1 MKKILAASILA
12 IFFTGFFV
20 EPACAILEKSP
31 SKEIYQPTILD
42 YINFD
47 WWKKQNDEHLEKY
60 IVSAINNNL
69 DIKTTA
75 LKVEQAGINVM
86 ATRSKLMP
94 NVSIG
99 ASPALLKM
107 PESTKSEGTFAL
119 PILAFWELDLFGKN
133 WDKTKSAKKLL
144 KGIEFETQASNI
156 SIVSLVASTYYNI
169 VKLDKLIE
177 IQKDLVSD
185 REKIYNLMKVSNEEG
200 IVSTA
205 DLIQA
210 EKSYSL
216 AQNDLI
222 DYEKTRNSALN
233 ALAVLIGDSPNNI
246 AEYKRI
252 SIDKLGIDFNIP
264 NSVSSE
270 IIVNRP
276 DYKSLEYQLQAAGL
290 DVRAAKKEF
299 LPTINILG
307 ALAFIATSSAS
318 SMNWDNALSLLAG
331 SVNLPIF
338 SGFARV
344 ANLKLNK
351 NKYEQLVQ
359 QYQKTN
365 LIAIQEINDSL
376 YNYKSDKEKLD
387 NNIKALNIQKKD
399 YEYSNSK
406 YKEGVISKLD
416 LLQQKE
422 ALLYME
428 KVMVSSKTD
437 CYLDKISLYKT
448 SGAKI

>member
-252 SIDKLGIDFNIP
+252 SIDKLGVDFNIP

-290 DVRAAKKEF
+290 DVRVAKKEF

-318 SMNWDNALSLLAG
+318 SLSWENALSLLAG